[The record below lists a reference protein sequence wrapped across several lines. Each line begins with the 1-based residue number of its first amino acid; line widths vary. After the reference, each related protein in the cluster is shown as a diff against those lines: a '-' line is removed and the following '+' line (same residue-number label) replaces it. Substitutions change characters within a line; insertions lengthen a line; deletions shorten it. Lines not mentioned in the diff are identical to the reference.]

1 MDISLYLVIDIIA
14 AVLLFLIGLTVL
26 LKNAHLKINRTF
38 FFTTLLAGFWI
49 IANYYATFVKGS
61 DTIGLVANRLT
72 FFLPLMT
79 IYNLV
84 SFVAEWTK
92 YHLHP
97 RIHTAMN
104 GGTIAA
110 ALLTFSSAIVES
122 VNDDGSGIYEIH
134 FGIGMGL
141 YAIVLVSLLVYLFVM
156 LAQAKRIAT
165 ELTQR
170 QIDVVTKSFAVGIGI
185 LVLMIFVFP
194 VVFRWF
200 GFTQIG
206 AFAVFIIVGGL
217 MYAIAKHRL
226 FDIKIVAIRATV
238 YILSITTLG
247 TIYVAIMYII
257 AHTFT
262 SSNDAEFNQAALIV
276 GVAIAGL
283 SFHPLKVFFDKA
295 TSRFFFRDAYDPQ
308 MLYDELNRLLVSSI
322 DMNYVMEHS
331 VSIIKNSLRLDRGSI
346 VLSGSEDSL
355 RTFGDK
361 IDIDNATFL
370 LFSKA
375 ASAPRRRVVVADYL
389 DRPSQQAL
397 KEKMAYCDI
406 SALVSL
412 AQRSGEGLRRM
423 GFIALGSK
431 KKGTPYNDDDIRTL
445 EAVANELMLSMQNA
459 LHFEE
464 IQQFNETLQQ
474 KVDEATRKLKAT
486 NEKLKKMD
494 ETKDEFISM
503 ASHQLRTP
511 LTSVKGYV
519 SMVLDGDVGPI
530 NEQQRELLGQSFNSS
545 QRMANLISDLLN
557 LSRINTGKFVIEN
570 APVYLPKII
579 ESELQQLREMAQ
591 AKNVELVVETPPT
604 FPTLMLDENK
614 MHQVIMNLIDNAI
627 YYTPAG
633 GKVTVQ
639 LAETPAAV
647 EFRVIDTGI
656 GVPRDVQHYLFSKM
670 FRAENAQR
678 ARPDGTGLGLFL
690 VKKVIVSQG
699 GAIIFDS
706 VENKGSTFGF
716 HFSKKDHLAPGDT
729 TAEQPATAVPT
740 PT

>member
-1 MDISLYLVIDIIA
+1 MITGALIVTAIIGIA
-14 AVLLFLIGLTVL
+14 LIALAVSVYIRNPS
-26 LKNAHLKINRTF
+26 NALNKHF
-38 FFTTLLAGFWI
+38 FWFAMSIAVWI
-49 IANYYATFVKGS
+49 IINYVAANPLYPHAVQLWS
-61 DTIGLVANRLT
+61 NRL
-72 FFLPLMT
+72 
-79 IYNLV
+79 
-84 SFVAEWTK
+84 
-92 YHLHP
+92 
-97 RIHTAMN
+97 
-104 GGTIAA
+104 
-110 ALLTFSSAIVES
+110 
-122 VNDDGSGIYEIH
+122 
-134 FGIGMGL
+134 
-141 YAIVLVSLLVYLFVM
+141 VLVSAGVSVLWMLRFILQLTGWWTQWRKKFRILALMNVISWTLCLTPLTVADVGVEKGQIVNEFGPASFLYFVALFLVT
-156 LAQAKRIAT
+156 IAVIVV
-165 ELTQR
+165 LVSAHFRLRGSIKGQV
-170 QIDVVTKSFAVGIGI
+170 DVISKSI
-185 LVLMIFVFP
+185 LIALPI
-194 VVFRWF
+194 VVF
-200 GFTQIG
+200 GNAILPILGYYGLVNYTPLT
-206 AFAVFIIVGGL
+206 VSMIVVA
-217 MYAIAKHRL
+217 MAYVIVRHRL
-226 FDIKIVAIRATV
+226 FDIRPLLARSIAYVFSLGLVSILYAFSLHYVSIALNSLHNGLLTNIVTITLVVIALTTYASMKKKFDLLTNKIF
-238 YILSITTLG
+238 Y
-247 TIYVAIMYII
+247 
-257 AHTFT
+257 
-262 SSNDAEFNQAALIV
+262 
-276 GVAIAGL
+276 
-283 SFHPLKVFFDKA
+283 K
-295 TSRFFFRDAYDPQ
+295 DAYDPQ
-308 MLYDELNRLLVSSI
+308 ELFNALNKAHTATLDLKTLMRSSTLIIGEYMRAQGVGVYVSDGQGVRYLNTGEFDSDEQEIFDICQFAQKNDVRRLITDEISVKNEKFAERLRKAGIAGIIDFGHRKNKKTEFQGYLIVGPRKSGIAFSSN
-322 DMNYVMEHS
+322 DLQNLETVASEL
-331 VSIIKNSLRLDRGSI
+331 SIAI
-346 VLSGSEDSL
+346 
-355 RTFGDK
+355 
-361 IDIDNATFL
+361 
-370 LFSKA
+370 
-375 ASAPRRRVVVADYL
+375 
-389 DRPSQQAL
+389 
-397 KEKMAYCDI
+397 
-406 SALVSL
+406 
-412 AQRSGEGLRRM
+412 
-423 GFIALGSK
+423 
-431 KKGTPYNDDDIRTL
+431 
-445 EAVANELMLSMQNA
+445 QNA
-459 LHFEE
+459 LHYEE
-464 IQQFNETLQQ
+464 IEQFNVTLQQ